1 MLSIRA
7 REPVLIATIFPC
19 SVRVPPALRATSRV
33 LGAMKRP
40 RPMIS
45 SAPVC
50 RYIFRWNSISSF
62 TIRRFRSRTATI
74 SIGRGLGAMPNSA
87 PRRAYDATFAE
98 WMTFLLGRHAM
109 FGHDPPTYRR
119 STTATRFPSAPSAQA
134 SSLPAL
140 PLPSTTR
147 SYSSMLAM
155 TCSLCLRIV
164 KFIARR
170 AKATSRKRKKLQK
183 RVPATGRWQS
193 VGKEIRCRRS
203 YPEWNMRVNSV
214 GPGAVTTEGNVEGV
228 DQCCGIR
235 MSGR

>member
-1 MLSIRA
+1 
-7 REPVLIATIFPC
+7 
-19 SVRVPPALRATSRV
+19 
-33 LGAMKRP
+33 MKRP

-62 TIRRFRSRTATI
+62 TIRRLRSRTATI

-140 PLPSTTR
+140 PLPSTTS

-155 TCSLCLRIV
+155 TCSPCLRIV
-164 KFIARR
+164 TFIARR
-170 AKATSRKRKKLQK
+170 AKATSRKPEKLQK
-183 RVPATGRWQS
+183 PMPKGAERPPAASRSHWLASFSRRENLRSRWRISPHLTPRGLSPPTPWMRRAGIPPPELRNFYPGLSRVEWGR
-193 VGKEIRCRRS
+193 G
-203 YPEWNMRVNSV
+203 
-214 GPGAVTTEGNVEGV
+214 
-228 DQCCGIR
+228 
-235 MSGR
+235 